1 MATDAGKAVDQ
12 LDREHQA
19 GDPHPHH
26 GTREYYM
33 IYVALMVLL
42 ILTVAAS
49 YIPFD
54 RLMPGLNA
62 IVALL
67 IAAAKAGLVMFFFMH
82 LNRAHKLTWAFAAAA
97 FLWLGIMFTLTLSD
111 YLSRQSLPPAIA
123 SSGPQMNRPFPMEHI
138 NGPTSEE
145 PAGEPMR

>member
-1 MATDAGKAVDQ
+1 MAHDDTLEQVNRQ
-12 LDREHQA
+12 SETSEY
-19 GDPHPHH
+19 HPHH
-26 GTREYYM
+26 STREYYVIFATLM
-33 IYVALMVLL
+33 ALLV
-42 ILTVAAS
+42 LTVIAS

-82 LNRAHKLTWAFAAAA
+82 LNRAQKLTWAFAAAA

-111 YLSRQSLPPAIA
+111 YVSRRALPSIA
-123 SSGPQMNRPFPMEHI
+123 GTEPQAMRPFPMEHI
-138 NGPTSEE
+138 NGPSSFEPVSER
-145 PAGEPMR
+145 AH

>member
-1 MATDAGKAVDQ
+1 MASDAGKTS
-12 LDREHQA
+12 EHA
-19 GDPHPHH
+19 DPGHGSNQPHEHH
-26 GTREYYM
+26 GTREYYV

-42 ILTVAAS
+42 ILTVVAS

-62 IVALL
+62 LVALL
-67 IAAAKAGLVMFFFMH
+67 IAAIKAALVMFFFMH
-82 LNRAHKLTWAFAAAA
+82 LNRAHKLTWTFAAAA

-111 YLSRQSLPPAIA
+111 YLSRRALPSAIA
-123 SSGPQMNRPFPMEHI
+123 SSEPQAARPFPMEHI